1 MKQERKGHIMSK
13 KILIQLLFV
22 IAMIAY
28 LAYYDFQI
36 LNVNGVIMT
45 VIIGL
50 WVLATVMM
58 IMVERA
64 TQK

>member
-1 MKQERKGHIMSK
+1 MSK
-13 KILIQLLFV
+13 KFLIQLLFV
-22 IAMIAY
+22 IVMIAY
-28 LAYYDFQI
+28 LAYYNFQI

-58 IMVERA
+58 VMLERA
-64 TQK
+64 MQK